1 MTGIRNSVK
10 HADHQLMADENTAGM
25 SEVWWGQKSVFW
37 SEAFDL
43 VQNET
48 LTQGISEYLETFVQ
62 TVDGGI

>member
-1 MTGIRNSVK
+1 
-10 HADHQLMADENTAGM
+10 MADENTAGM
-25 SEVWWGQKSVFW
+25 SEAWWGQKSVFW

-43 VQNET
+43 AQNEA